1 MIETEALARLRGSAY
16 EGLALAFRPPSEAFH
31 QILEAKLLQ
40 PLQRLGREFSWPT
53 PEDKELLGTVDRRF
67 TTLKGE
73 YHRLFVGPYRLPAP
87 PYASIYLE
95 PGRILMGPSTLEV
108 LKRYEE
114 AGFRLSPALKELP
127 DHVTTELLF
136 MACLALEEAEA
147 WRRGDAE
154 AAATVLQRERA
165 FLTDHLVRWIPRF
178 SEQILVSTAEPFY
191 QLLARLL
198 RDFVVRDLGT
208 TAALEKLLEETRGG
222 RGLAGAERRTP

>member
-1 MIETEALARLRGSAY
+1 MIEAEALARLRGSAY
-16 EGLALAFRPPSEAFH
+16 EGLALAFAPPSEAFH
-31 QILEAKLLQ
+31 RTLEAKLLR
-40 PLQRLGREFSWPT
+40 PLQRLGEEFSWPT
-53 PEDKELLGTVDRRF
+53 PEGGEILGAVRCF

-95 PGRILMGPSTLEV
+95 PGRTLMGSSTLEV
-108 LKRYEE
+108 LRRYEE

-147 WRRGDAE
+147 WGRGDAE
-154 AAATVLQRERA
+154 GAATVLRREKA
-165 FLTDHLVRWIPRF
+165 FLADHLARWIPRF

-191 QLLARLL
+191 RLLACLL
-198 RDFVVRDLGT
+198 RDFVVRDAGT
-208 TAALEKLLEETRGG
+208 TAALEKLLEEIRG
-222 RGLAGAERRTP
+222 RGDLAGAERRTP